1 MPRIKKTSSQPK
13 RKLKKPVKIVKP
25 VYPEYL
31 QNFINRIETETIY
44 TVKVDQYTETNSY
57 HIGVNKKIGNVHRC
71 IWAAN
76 FVDTIEQLENFWISE
91 AFKAEKKL

>member
-13 RKLKKPVKIVKP
+13 RKPRKPIIIVKP
-25 VYPEYL
+25 VYPDYL
-31 QNFINRIETETIY
+31 QNFINRIEKETVY

-57 HIGVNKKIGNVHRC
+57 HIGINKKIGNVHRC

-76 FVDTIEQLENFWISE
+76 FVDVPEQLENFWISE